1 MLDPRLA
8 PVSSGSGLENRP
20 TVLDLFSA
28 PGGMSQGFRDAG
40 FKVLAVVDID
50 SWGCETLRQNFS
62 LSGTEI
68 IETDVQRLGITGRV
82 DVVTGGPP
90 CQSFS
95 QVGRAKINHL
105 TNQGKRERFIDDERN
120 RMYKEFVRV
129 VASLK
134 PQFFVMENVPGISS
148 FRDGQVVEDI
158 LADFEGIGYSVDVE
172 VLKAADYGIPQIRRR
187 AIFIGNRLG
196 ERNLFP
202 AKIFASD
209 SDPSQSSLSENLRK
223 RGYLTIYDAISDLPS
238 LQAGEGED
246 EVAYSSSP
254 LTKYQEWAR
263 QESDCIYNH
272 VARKHSDRDIQLFRA
287 LTPGQQM
294 TDLPDHLIRLLPYPQ
309 DIFKDKIK
317 KHRWDQPSYA
327 IVAHMQKDGLM
338 YIHPDPEQPR
348 SFTPREAA
356 RIQSFRDS
364 FRLMGPLTQQFRQ
377 VGNAVPP
384 LLARSIAEMVR
395 KSIDPGK
402 HPRVRHAVVDSGVKP
417 AVLIN

>member
-172 VLKAADYGIPQIRRR
+172 VLKAADYGIPISFQRRFSLVIRTPVKVACRKTCESEGTLPFMMQSPTFLR
-187 AIFIGNRLG
+187 SRL
-196 ERNLFP
+196 E
-202 AKIFASD
+202 K
-209 SDPSQSSLSENLRK
+209 
-223 RGYLTIYDAISDLPS
+223 
-238 LQAGEGED
+238 
-246 EVAYSSSP
+246 
-254 LTKYQEWAR
+254 AR
-263 QESDCIYNH
+263 MRS
-272 VARKHSDRDIQLFRA
+272 
-287 LTPGQQM
+287 LTP
-294 TDLPDHLIRLLPYPQ
+294 
-309 DIFKDKIK
+309 
-317 KHRWDQPSYA
+317 
-327 IVAHMQKDGLM
+327 
-338 YIHPDPEQPR
+338 
-348 SFTPREAA
+348 
-356 RIQSFRDS
+356 
-364 FRLMGPLTQQFRQ
+364 
-377 VGNAVPP
+377 
-384 LLARSIAEMVR
+384 
-395 KSIDPGK
+395 
-402 HPRVRHAVVDSGVKP
+402 RHH
-417 AVLIN
+417 